1 MLSVDFRGWENPSV
15 QTTSG
20 ISQSASTPVVCVV
33 SRLQA
38 SFILVER
45 ETEKKLSEGASCS
58 SPVTRT
64 EAGFSLMCVLG
75 HCFWKKN
82 ILLVDF
88 SPCVLC
94 VFMIEEKENRL
105 YLISRSLRESKA
117 MCLVL

>member
-1 MLSVDFRGWENPSV
+1 MLSVDFRGWENPAV

-20 ISQSASTPVVCVV
+20 ISESASTPVVCVV

-58 SPVTRT
+58 SRT

-82 ILLVDF
+82 ILWVDF
-88 SPCVLC
+88 SPCVVC

-105 YLISRSLRESKA
+105 HLLSRSLRESKA
-117 MCLVL
+117 TCIVL

>member
-20 ISQSASTPVVCVV
+20 ISESASTPVVCVV
-33 SRLQA
+33 SGLQA

-45 ETEKKLSEGASCS
+45 EPGEKLSEGASCS

-64 EAGFSLMCVLG
+64 EAGFSLTCMLG

-82 ILLVDF
+82 ILQVDF
-88 SPCVLC
+88 SPLC
-94 VFMIEEKENRL
+94 
-105 YLISRSLRESKA
+105 S
-117 MCLVL
+117 MCLYDRGKGKQTLLVKPKST